1 MSPGERNSLTG
12 TERRVDRKDMSTY
25 QATTRRV
32 GAVTMD
38 GVECAIWLGKDVPK
52 NLPRE
57 GNGVAPPRVEAGDIR
72 EDVDLPDGVLDRS
85 TGDIQQSEK
94 QPLKPQ
100 ERAG

>member
-1 MSPGERNSLTG
+1 M
-12 TERRVDRKDMSTY
+12 TEK
-25 QATTRRV
+25 
-32 GAVTMD
+32 
-38 GVECAIWLGKDVPK
+38 IVPK

-57 GNGVAPPRVEAGDIR
+57 GNGVAPPRVEVGDIR